1 MLIETLAALTVVLL
15 LTSNC
20 MRMFQRSMQQAQI
33 MKIKGIIMSAPQN
46 TINTRDLS
54 DEVIT
59 KIRPNGDEVI
69 QVDLAGLSPEDKKIV
84 EDAPVTVKDQ
94 MKMVIVPDTDGSNEV
109 GNGGT
114 AGTQKQGRYLYYSY
128 K

>member
-46 TINTRDLS
+46 TINTKDLS
-54 DEVIT
+54 DDVIT

-69 QVDLAGLSPEDKKIV
+69 QVDLAG
-84 EDAPVTVKDQ
+84 
-94 MKMVIVPDTDGSNEV
+94 
-109 GNGGT
+109 
-114 AGTQKQGRYLYYSY
+114 
-128 K
+128 

>member
-46 TINTRDLS
+46 TINTKDLS
-54 DEVIT
+54 DDVIT

-109 GNGGT
+109 GNAGT

>member
-1 MLIETLAALTVVLL
+1 
-15 LTSNC
+15 
-20 MRMFQRSMQQAQI
+20 MQQAQI